1 MIKIEGLS
9 KQQNENRYEY
19 IWRICEMKENGEI
32 EMDWQGVADLL
43 NRELCTSEDEYKD
56 AASYRKPYQR
66 AKAFFE
72 NVFSKRGPN
81 ETDYV
86 LELREA
92 KERLAVE
99 RIRVRDERN
108 EYARLLRERA
118 RQESFI
124 DAVRAAFVEDVK
136 PFELFPVKISDG
148 NSGNEMI
155 VHLTDIHAG
164 LGIDNN
170 INHYNVETMY
180 DRMKAYAAQIID
192 IAFKHQCEECTVVLG
207 GDMISGLIHTSIRI
221 ENTEHTIAQTKRVC
235 SYIAEFLKSIDV
247 FHKLKVYSVSG
258 NHSRLMQNKDSQL
271 DGEELDALIP
281 FYLKA
286 VFANNENVEIYDNE
300 CGDYI
305 ATFDVCGHRWVAVHG
320 DKDNPATVASDMT
333 KMLGYIPDGILMGH
347 RHTNGMLTDGM
358 TKIVQS
364 GCVCGTDRYAYDKR
378 LFGKPEQMIII
389 SDRDNTVKCLYDIQ
403 L

>member
-1 MIKIEGLS
+1 MITIEGLS
-9 KQQNENRYEY
+9 KRQNENRYEY

-56 AASYRKPYQR
+56 AASYRKPYQS
-66 AKAFFE
+66 AKSFFE
-72 NVFSKRGPN
+72 NVFSKRGQD

-86 LELREA
+86 RELREA
-92 KERLAVE
+92 KERLCVE
-99 RIRVRDERN
+99 RVRIRDERN
-108 EYARLLRERA
+108 EISRMMREKA

-136 PFELFPVKISDG
+136 PFEPIQIEPQYDG
-148 NSGNEMI
+148 SCEMI

-164 LGIDNN
+164 LGIENN
-170 INHYNVETMY
+170 LNHYDEDTMY
-180 DRMKAYAAQIID
+180 DRLARYAEYILD
-192 IAFKHQCEECTVVLG
+192 IAFKHQCDECTVVLG

-221 ENTEHTIAQTKRVC
+221 ENTEHVISQTKRVC
-235 SYIAEFLKSIDV
+235 SYIAEFIKRIDV
-247 FHKLKVYSVSG
+247 FHKLKIYSVSG
-258 NHSRLMQNKDSQL
+258 NHSRLMQNKDAQL

-286 VFANNENVEIYDNE
+286 VFANNTNIDIQDND

-320 DKDNPATVASDMT
+320 DRDNPMTVASDMT
-333 KMLGYIPDGILMGH
+333 KMLGYIPDGVLMGH
-347 RHTNGMLTDGM
+347 RHTNGMMTDGK
-358 TKIVQS
+358 TKIIQS

-389 SDRDNTVKCLYDIQ
+389 SDHDNTVKCLYDIQ

>member
-1 MIKIEGLS
+1 MITIEGLS

-32 EMDWQGVADLL
+32 ELDWQGVAELL

-56 AASYRKPYQR
+56 AASYRKPYQS
-66 AKAFFE
+66 AKIFFE
-72 NVFSKRGPN
+72 NVFSKRGPDKS
-81 ETDYV
+81 DYV
-86 LELREA
+86 RELREA

-99 RIRVRDERN
+99 RVRVRDERN
-108 EYARLLRERA
+108 EYARLLREKA

-124 DAVRAAFVEDVK
+124 EAVRGAFVEDVK
-136 PFELFPVKISDG
+136 PFEPILADKHDCT
-148 NSGNEMI
+148 GNEMI

-170 INHYNVETMY
+170 LNRYDEDIMY
-180 DRMKAYAAQIID
+180 DRLAKYADEILS
-192 IAFKHQCEECTVVLG
+192 IAFKQQCDECTVVLG

-221 ENTEHTIAQTKRVC
+221 ENTEHVIAQTKRVC
-235 SYIAEFLKSIDV
+235 RYIAEFIKHIDV

-258 NHSRLMQNKDSQL
+258 NHSRLSQIKDAQL

-286 VFANNENVEIYDNE
+286 VFANNENVEIYDND

-333 KMLGYIPDGILMGH
+333 RMLGYIPDGILMGH

-358 TKIVQS
+358 TKIIQS

-378 LFGKPEQMIII
+378 LFGKPEQMIVV